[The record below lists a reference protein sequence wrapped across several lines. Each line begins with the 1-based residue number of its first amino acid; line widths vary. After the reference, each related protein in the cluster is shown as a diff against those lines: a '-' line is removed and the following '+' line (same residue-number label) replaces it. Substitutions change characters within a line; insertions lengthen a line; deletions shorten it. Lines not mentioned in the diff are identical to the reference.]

1 MFFILNLIELNSI
14 FSVIKMTENQT
25 FYVKFKDNRAVGVET
40 HIFVSKKGEWIQ
52 KIFSV
57 GQLISAYKLTVA
69 PRFASTPTDELTLH
83 FPSDIYS
90 AADKNDVDFSTLF
103 ESDVATASFSPPL
116 LNSSKL
122 SSPLFKRIDELH
134 PLIISNEEISNKSMS
149 IF

>member
-1 MFFILNLIELNSI
+1 ML
-14 FSVIKMTENQT
+14 ENMT
-25 FYVKFKDNRAVGVET
+25 FYVKYKENRAVPVYTNFPPSAYVGPKPLET
-40 HIFVSKKGEWIQ
+40 
-52 KIFSV
+52 V

-69 PRFASTPTDELTLH
+69 PRFASTPTDELTLY

-90 AADKNDVDFSTLF
+90 AADINDVDFSTLF

>member
-1 MFFILNLIELNSI
+1 ML
-14 FSVIKMTENQT
+14 ENMT
-25 FYVKFKDNRAVGVET
+25 FYVKYNHNRAVGVET
-40 HIFVSKKGEWIQ
+40 LFNTSGEVRNRPLET
-52 KIFSV
+52 V